1 MEYLQLRKQMSVMPD
16 PRTLRRDAILAD
28 LRVMGLDADTI
39 TELVKELG
47 EIQASLEANPPETK
61 GEQDD

>member
-1 MEYLQLRKQMSVMPD
+1 MPD
-16 PRTLRRDAILAD
+16 SRIVRRDMILAD
-28 LRVMGLDADTI
+28 LSVMGLDADTI